1 MACKE
6 RGPDTVPDFEE
17 LEGAD
22 NFRQGQGKVEV
33 PWLALY
39 HGQTGYP
46 ANVRG
51 GEHQNDQRA
60 NKTSNAMTRL
70 PQVAEGAAPDAGD
83 LPPQGASG
91 QAAEGGGGH
100 RCWQPD
106 HPPQLKRRVPSRG
119 SAEHQ
124 NAERIWELVLFKCC

>member
-1 MACKE
+1 MS
-6 RGPDTVPDFEE
+6 DFEE
-17 LEGAD
+17 VGGS
-22 NFRQGQGKVEV
+22 RQGQGEVGV

-39 HGQTGYP
+39 HGQTGYS
-46 ANVRG
+46 ANVIG

-100 RCWQPD
+100 RGWQPD
-106 HPPQLKRRVPSRG
+106 HPPQLKRRVSSRG
-119 SAEHQ
+119 SAKHQ
-124 NAERIWELVLFKCC
+124 DAERIWEIVFIIMLLSNFRF